1 MKILHALV
9 GYLAVTSLPFHPFT
23 FASPLAIDY
32 DGYVNTTQNNI
43 DGALVEHFLGTIVE
57 TCQTVTTPNHG
68 DSALMKRLGVPG
80 DIIEARQAENIP
92 YLTIISLIV
101 TAVLLIV
108 GNIKDDNPVRCKSCN
123 DIKFLVEHFD

>member
-9 GYLAVTSLPFHPFT
+9 GYLAVIFHTFA

-43 DGALVEHFLGTIVE
+43 DGALMEHFLGTVVE

-68 DSALMKRLGVPG
+68 DSALMKRVPS
-80 DIIEARQAENIP
+80 DIIEARQEELIP
-92 YLTIISLIV
+92 VALALIV
-101 TAVLLIV
+101 IV
-108 GNIKDDNPVRCKSCN
+108 VAIAGGLKWIDGDDPVRCN
-123 DIKFLVEHFD
+123 DIKVPCRAL